1 MATRRRQRVRRSQA
15 QWSGIFQRFE
25 RSGLSAGAFCRREG
39 LALSSF
45 QRRRAVMGEA
55 SGRSEFIELEPP
67 PGGEPAATRWAVE
80 LCLPGGVRLRLRV

>member
-1 MATRRRQRVRRSQA
+1 
-15 QWSGIFQRFE
+15 
-25 RSGLSAGAFCRREG
+25 
-39 LALSSF
+39 
-45 QRRRAVMGEA
+45 MGEA